1 MEKGAMEEKRTDT
14 VRRILDAGTVVFADA
29 GFAGARMDEIARR
42 AGVNKA
48 MIYYH
53 IGDKKALYAKVLHD
67 VFADAAQRMARSI
80 KKAKTPEEKFRAY
93 IRNVE
98 KTVNQ
103 HPQVPQIILRE
114 VASGGRHFPDVVA
127 KDILSILE
135 GLTSILEAVVEQGIF
150 METNPLIVHLMAL
163 GPIMFLKRMNSMK
176 EKFEPLLPRKL
187 KKLEK
192 TLLTNTT
199 GQIEHLLLKT
209 LKK

>member
-1 MEKGAMEEKRTDT
+1 MEKGVLEERRTDT

-135 GLTSILEAVVEQGIF
+135 GLTSILEAGVEQGIF

-163 GPIMFLKRMNSMK
+163 GPIMFLKRMNAMK
-176 EKFEPLLPRKL
+176 EKFEPLLPRKI
-187 KKLEK
+187 KKFEK
-192 TLLTNTT
+192 TLLSNTT
-199 GQIEHLLLKT
+199 EQIEHLLLKT